1 MPASVIDRLRSL
13 RVSDAMT
20 ARVVPL
26 RSGQSLHEAGR
37 TFAEHGVSAAP
48 VVDEEGRCVGVFSL
62 ADLLKTRENADRLSF
77 PPEAKASDFMT
88 TKVLSTT
95 PDASLLSAAALMD
108 GRHVHRL
115 PVLDPE
121 GRLAGVLSTMD
132 IVAALL
138 HAVDEHDI
146 SLLEEARREHR
157 Q

>member
-1 MPASVIDRLRSL
+1 MPATVIDRLRSL

-26 RSGQSLHEAGR
+26 HSAQSLHEAGR

-48 VVDEEGRCVGVFSL
+48 VVDEAGRCVGIFSL
-62 ADLLKTRENADRLSF
+62 ADLLKAREAPDRLSF

-88 TKVLSTT
+88 AKVLSTT
-95 PDASLLSAAALMD
+95 PEASLLSAAALMD
-108 GRHVHRL
+108 ERHVHRL
-115 PVLDPE
+115 PVLDQE

-132 IVAALL
+132 IVASLL

-146 SLLEEARREHR
+146 ALLEEARREHR